1 MIVRYLWG
9 CFKSLAVLGVVLQL
23 TACSLDS
30 DVGASVTGAGT
41 GARTGTGTGTAS
53 LSWIAPSEREDET
66 GLSMAEIGGYRIY
79 YGTKEGSYP
88 NQVNIADGSEVQGT
102 IVALPGT
109 YYVVV
114 TAYDVDGRE
123 SAFSSP
129 ALKIQI

>member
-9 CFKSLAVLGVVLQL
+9 CFKSLAVLGVVLQF
-23 TACSLDS
+23 TACSLES
-30 DVGASVTGAGT
+30 GVA
-41 GARTGTGTGTAS
+41 TGTVS
-53 LSWIAPSEREDET
+53 LSWNAPSEREDES
-66 GLSMAEIGGYRIY
+66 GLTMAEIGGYRIY
-79 YGTKEGSYP
+79 YGTQEGSYP
-88 NQVNIADGSEVQGT
+88 NQVNIADGYEMQGT
-102 IVALPGT
+102 IVAPSGT